1 MVSSEEF
8 DAALKIIV
16 AYRLQLEDEIHLN
29 FKHPTIDLQQEISKS
44 TFKALRYYYE
54 SEFDFKIEWD
64 DLRSMDSQLLLD
76 INFDKLSG
84 IRGFGRV
91 ALYNFKQL
99 LVDKGVLNVSSLSK
113 SEWMS
118 TINKE
123 KEALKLAK
131 LSM

>member
-8 DAALKIIV
+8 DAALKIIA
-16 AYRLQLEDEIHLN
+16 AYRVQLEAEIHVN
-29 FKHPTIDLQQEISKS
+29 FKFPTIDLQHEISRS
-44 TFKALRYYYE
+44 TFKALRYYYD
-54 SEFDFKIEWD
+54 SEFDFQIEWT
-64 DLRSMDSQLLLD
+64 DLASMDVKLLLE

-91 ALYNFKQL
+91 ALYNFKQI

-113 SEWMS
+113 SEWIS

-123 KEALKLAK
+123 KEALKLAR
-131 LSM
+131 LSL